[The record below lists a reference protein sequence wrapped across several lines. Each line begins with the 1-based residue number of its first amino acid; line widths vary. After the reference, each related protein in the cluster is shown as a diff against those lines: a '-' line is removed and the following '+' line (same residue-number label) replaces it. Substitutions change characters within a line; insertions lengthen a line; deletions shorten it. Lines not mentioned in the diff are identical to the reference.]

1 LLDEVASRRREIAV
15 AYRRGLAG
23 FAGIGCIE
31 ETPGSEPSYKDFS
44 ITIDPDVFGCSRD
57 RVRGALAAR
66 GIETRT
72 YYDPPCHS
80 QRAFAKFFE
89 RGQSLPATDLLSSR
103 SLSLP
108 IGAHVDEQIVAEVC
122 EVIGH
127 ARA

>member
-1 LLDEVASRRREIAV
+1 
-15 AYRRGLAG
+15 
-23 FAGIGCIE
+23 
-31 ETPGSEPSYKDFS
+31 
-44 ITIDPDVFGCSRD
+44 
-57 RVRGALAAR
+57 VRGALAAR

-72 YYDPPCHS
+72 YYDPPCHR
-80 QRAFAKFFE
+80 QRAFAEFFE